1 MSSPAYESPPS
12 QNSLKSIKSPQT
24 DLSSSTTVS
33 FRSSLSP
40 DSRRSSSGLKN
51 DAHKWGHSGYLTPK
65 ETTALGKLR
74 LHVSSLP
81 QSYQSTVFTFKDAG
95 EGEDDCLLRWLRAR
109 RFKVK
114 DVQEMIESAHSL
126 RQVKPP
132 PPQTPAAIVQK
143 LNPQY
148 YLGHTKSGNP
158 IFISKPG
165 KTDVYGLECCLNM
178 EGVMGNHWEAM
189 EEGFTQELLKSKNKH
204 SAFDDYSCLC
214 VLDLHGL
221 NSSQLNK
228 KMLRV
233 VKEQASI
240 DNLCYPETMNLMIL
254 LSPPPTFAI
263 FYRLIRAFLPSRTV
277 SKIELYANR
286 SKGLKRLSELIDE
299 EELSVEYGG
308 TKEAENSDE
317 ERVIV
322 ERLRL
327 GKGFV
332 DLAVSQGESLTV
344 KIYTKTQSTGVFVIK
359 STSSEGNEPLGTLEV
374 TNDGNPDNDGVTDE
388 VHIKHIEID
397 FGLTLKGPGTF
408 RVEGK
413 AGSSMFGAGHD
424 FLIVGTITSTEE
436 LKKPSKPLVS
446 PSSSPEIEI
455 IKTSYGRDAN
465 LRDGTDGS
473 KKKKRGSFFGR
484 GGKKS

>member
-1 MSSPAYESPPS
+1 M
-12 QNSLKSIKSPQT
+12 
-24 DLSSSTTVS
+24 
-33 FRSSLSP
+33 
-40 DSRRSSSGLKN
+40 
-51 DAHKWGHSGYLTPK
+51 
-65 ETTALGKLR
+65 
-74 LHVSSLP
+74 SLP
-81 QSYQSTVFTFKDAG
+81 FPKSYQSTVFTFRDAG
-95 EGEDDCLLRWLRAR
+95 EEDDDCMLRWLRAR

-114 DVQEMIESAHSL
+114 DVEEMIESAHSL
-126 RQVKPP
+126 RRAKPP
-132 PPQTPAAIVQK
+132 PPQTPVSIIQK

-148 YLGHTKSGNP
+148 YLGHTKCGHP

-165 KTDVYGLECCLNM
+165 KADVYGLECCLNM

-189 EEGFTQELLKSKNKH
+189 EEGFTHELLKSKIKH
-204 SAFDDYSCLC
+204 SAFNDYSCLC

-233 VKEQASI
+233 VKEQANI
-240 DNLCYPETMNLMIL
+240 DNHCYPETMSLMIL

-286 SKGLKRLSELIDE
+286 SKGLKRLSELVDE

-308 TKEAENSDE
+308 KKEAESSNE
-317 ERVIV
+317 ERVLV

-332 DLAVSQGESLTV
+332 DLAISHGETMTV
-344 KIYTKTQSTGVFVIK
+344 KVYTKSQSTGSFVIK
-359 STSSEGNEPLGTLEV
+359 STSNDANRPLGALEV
-374 TNDGNPDNDGVTDE
+374 TNAGNPDNNVVTDD
-388 VHIKHIEID
+388 IDIRHIEVD
-397 FGLTLKGPGTF
+397 FGLALEGPGTF

-413 AGSSMFGAGHD
+413 ASGGSMFGAGHD
-424 FLIVGTITSTEE
+424 FLIVGTITSTIEE
-436 LKKPSKPLVS
+436 DRAPPS

-455 IKTSYGRDAN
+455 IKTSYNRGE
-465 LRDGTDGS
+465 GTETS

-484 GGKKS
+484 KKS